1 MVTDDDSASTAP
13 AATAEAT
20 TTDVSEANA
29 AAADEDKKPVLP
41 APPTKPP
48 LSAVAA
54 NGKIGR
60 GRGADKRAPAAA
72 AAPMLAVEATEEA
85 FPSLPSPRGTNS
97 ALFHSSPTAV
107 AASHLAKP
115 EAKSPM
121 GVPEISPPDATTI
134 KQTEEETEV
143 KRGGDRPVKAPP
155 SSPAKEPLATTAAAL
170 VGIVGSAEN
179 SAVAV
184 QDL

>member
-29 AAADEDKKPVLP
+29 AAADKDNKAVLP

-60 GRGADKRAPAAA
+60 GRGADKRAPAA

-107 AASHLAKP
+107 AASPLAKP

-121 GVPEISPPDATTI
+121 GVPEISPPDATTT
-134 KQTEEETEV
+134 KETEEETEV

-155 SSPAKEPLATTAAAL
+155 SSPSKEPLATTAAAL
-170 VGIVGSAEN
+170 VGIVGSAES